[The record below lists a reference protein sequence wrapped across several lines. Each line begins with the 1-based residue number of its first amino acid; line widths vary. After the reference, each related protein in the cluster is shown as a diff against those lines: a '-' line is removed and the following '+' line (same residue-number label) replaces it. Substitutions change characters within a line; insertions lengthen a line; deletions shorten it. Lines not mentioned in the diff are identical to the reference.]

1 MNPFELKPK
10 KLDTLITPLSKIP
23 QKPYDKLAVSPY
35 TRVRLILA
43 QGTEFEANW
52 NSHQL
57 DRRIHNNDIRRRLA
71 FVRRNE
77 QIQHKMLASLKPSD
91 ENPLE
96 TTLAYEQLA
105 VDLTAILA
113 KRAKNYVV
121 KQQLDFALLE
131 DFDHLYRFSDL
142 LEMDEGKNF
151 EHYLG
156 DYTEVMPGRPT
167 VAEFRHPN
175 DDVRF
180 AINSCKNDL
189 ITNLDV
195 GIITAAEQQTMN
207 FYMNLGS
214 YYPDDLGRKMF
225 SEIAL
230 IEEQHVT
237 GYESLKDTELSL
249 LECNLMHEY
258 TECYLYYSL
267 YEDESDENIKGLY
280 ERIFEEE
287 VAHLH
292 EAADLLK
299 TYEGKCFSEV
309 IPDGNFPELI
319 KFGENISYVRNV
331 LKDCNLTAV
340 KEGYVPV
347 RDLEQNADYYKYQ
360 KQFVASGEKNPTHKV
375 IEKYIK
381 ENGEDLRFETAPH
394 PVSELRNRKCDNLT
408 VGRGNAGFEQKNC
421 GK

>member
-10 KLDTLITPLSKIP
+10 KLENLIVPLCKIP
-23 QKPYDKLAVSPY
+23 QKPYDKLDVSPY
-35 TRVRLILA
+35 TKVRLILA
-43 QGTEFEANW
+43 QGTEFEANQ
-52 NSHQL
+52 NSHQI
-57 DRRIHNNDIRRRLA
+57 DRHTYNNDVRRRLA
-71 FVRRNE
+71 YVRRQE
-77 QIQHKMLASLKPSD
+77 QIQHKMLASLKPKD
-91 ENPLE
+91 ENLLE
-96 TTLAYEQLA
+96 TTLSYEQLA
-105 VDLTAILA
+105 VDLTAILS

-142 LEMDEGKNF
+142 LEMEEGKNF
-151 EHYLG
+151 ETYLG

-167 VAEFRHPN
+167 VAEFRHPD

-189 ITNLDV
+189 LTNIDV
-195 GIITAAEQQTMN
+195 AIITAAEQQTMN
-207 FYMNLGS
+207 FYMNVGS
-214 YYPDDLGRKMF
+214 YYHNDLGRKMF
-225 SEIAL
+225 SEIAM

-237 GYESLKDTELSL
+237 GYESLKDPDLSL

-258 TECYLYYSL
+258 VECYLYYSL
-267 YEDESDENIKGLY
+267 YLDETDQKIKKLY
-280 ERIFEEE
+280 QDIFEQE

-299 TYEGKCFSEV
+299 TYEGKSWCEV

-319 KFGENISYVRNV
+319 KFGGNV
-331 LKDCNLTAV
+331 KYIREVLNDCNLTSV
-340 KEGYVPV
+340 NEGYVPV
-347 RDLEQNADYYKYQ
+347 SQLKDNSKYYKYQ
-360 KQFVASGEKNPTHKV
+360 KQFVGTGEKNPSHKV

-394 PVSELRNRKCDNLT
+394 PVFELRNRKADNIS
-408 VGRGNAGFEQKNC
+408 VGRGKAG
-421 GK
+421 GKTK

>member
-10 KLDTLITPLSKIP
+10 KLENFILPLSKIP
-23 QKPYDKLAVSPY
+23 QKTYDKLEVSPY
-35 TRVRLILA
+35 TKVRLILA
-43 QGTEFEANW
+43 QGTEFEANF
-52 NSHQL
+52 NSHQI
-57 DRRIHNNDIRRRLA
+57 DRHTYSNDVRRRLA
-71 FVRRNE
+71 FTRRQE
-77 QIQHKMLASLKPSD
+77 QIQHKMLASCKPKD
-91 ENPLE
+91 ENLLE

-142 LEMDEGKNF
+142 LEMEEGKNF
-151 EHYLG
+151 ELYLG

-167 VAEFRHPN
+167 VAEFRHPD

-180 AINSCKNDL
+180 AVNSSKNDI
-189 ITNLDV
+189 ITNIDV

-207 FYMNLGS
+207 FYMNVGS

-237 GYESLKDTELSL
+237 GYESLIDPDLSL

-267 YEDESDENIKGLY
+267 YNDESDQNLKRLY
-280 ERIFEEE
+280 EEIFEQE

-299 TYEGKCFSEV
+299 TYEGKCWCQV
-309 IPDGNFPELI
+309 IADGNFPELI
-319 KFGENISYVRNV
+319 KFGENIKYVREV
-331 LKDCNLTAV
+331 LNDCNITSV
-340 KEGYVPV
+340 NEGYVPV
-347 RDLEQNADYYKYQ
+347 SELKDDCKYYKYQ
-360 KQFVASGEKNPTHKV
+360 KRFVGTGEKNPSHRV
-375 IEKYIK
+375 IEKYISQ
-381 ENGEDLRFETAPH
+381 NGEDLRYETAPH
-394 PVSELRNRKCDNLT
+394 PVKELRDRKTDNLT
-408 VGRGNAGFEQKNC
+408 VGRGKVGCK
-421 GK
+421 K

>member
-10 KLDTLITPLSKIP
+10 KLDSLITPLSKIP
-23 QKPYDKLAVSPY
+23 QKPYDKLEVSPY
-35 TRVRLILA
+35 TKVRLILA

-52 NSHQL
+52 NAHQL
-57 DRRIHNNDIRRRLA
+57 DRRVHNNDIRRRVA
-71 FVRRNE
+71 FVRRSE
-77 QIQHKMLASLKPSD
+77 QIQHKMLASLKPQD
-91 ENPLE
+91 ENVLE

-142 LEMDEGKNF
+142 LEMEEGKNF
-151 EHYLG
+151 ELYLG

-167 VAEFRHPN
+167 VSEFRHPN

-207 FYMNLGS
+207 FYMNVGS
-214 YYPDDLGRKMF
+214 YYPNDLGRKAY
-225 SEIAL
+225 SEIAM

-237 GYESLKDTELSL
+237 GYESLKDTELTW

-267 YEDESDENIKGLY
+267 YEDETDDRIKALY
-280 ERIFEEE
+280 EKIFDEE
-287 VAHLH
+287 VVHLH

-299 TYEGKCFSEV
+299 TYEGKSFCEV

-319 KFGENISYVRNV
+319 KFGESVSYVREV
-331 LKDCNLTAV
+331 LKDCNLTSV
-340 KEGYVPV
+340 KEGYVDV
-347 RDLEQNADYYKYQ
+347 RYLGKDSDYYKYQ
-360 KQFVASGEKNPTHKV
+360 KRFVGSGDKNPTHRI

-381 ENGEDLRFETAPH
+381 ENGEDLRYETAPH
-394 PVSELRNRKCDNLT
+394 PIKELRDRTKDNIC
-408 VGRGNAGFEQKNC
+408 VGRGLAGDCKDE
-421 GK
+421 

>member
-10 KLDTLITPLSKIP
+10 KLENLIVPLCKIP
-23 QKPYDKLAVSPY
+23 QKPYDKLEVSPY
-35 TRVRLILA
+35 TKVRLILA
-43 QGTEFEANW
+43 QGTEFEANT
-52 NSHQL
+52 NSHQI
-57 DRRIHNNDIRRRLA
+57 DRRIYNNDIRRRLA
-71 FVRRNE
+71 FVRRQE
-77 QIQHKMLASLKPSD
+77 QIQHKMLASFKPKD
-91 ENPLE
+91 ENLLE
-96 TTLAYEQLA
+96 TTLSYEQLA

-113 KRAKNYVV
+113 KRAENYVV

-142 LEMDEGKNF
+142 LEMEEGKNF
-151 EHYLG
+151 ELYLG

-167 VAEFRHPN
+167 VAEFRHPD

-180 AINSCKNDL
+180 AVNSCKNDL
-189 ITNLDV
+189 ITSIDV

-214 YYPDDLGRKMF
+214 YYPNDTGRKMF
-225 SEIAL
+225 AEIAL

-237 GYESLKDTELSL
+237 GYESLKDPDISL

-267 YEDESDENIKGLY
+267 LNDESDQNIKGVY
-280 ERIFEEE
+280 EKIFEQE

-299 TYEGKCFSEV
+299 TYEGKSWCEV

-319 KFGENISYVRNV
+319 RFGGNIGYIRNV
-331 LKDCNLTAV
+331 LKDCDLTAV
-340 KEGYVPV
+340 NEGYVPV
-347 RDLEQNADYYKYQ
+347 GELKDNSKYYRYQ
-360 KQFVASGEKNPTHKV
+360 KQFVGTGEKNPTHKI
-375 IEKYIK
+375 IEKFIAR
-381 ENGEDLRFETAPH
+381 NGEDLRFETAPH
-394 PVSELRNRKCDNLT
+394 PIYELRNRKIDNLT
-408 VGRGNAGFEQKNC
+408 VGRGNIGYKKQ
-421 GK
+421 

>member
-1 MNPFELKPK
+1 MNPFELRPK
-10 KLDTLITPLSKIP
+10 KLDDLIVPLSKIP
-23 QKPYDKLAVSPY
+23 QKPYDKLEVSPY

-52 NSHQL
+52 NGHQL
-57 DRRIHNNDIRRRLA
+57 DRRVYNNDIRRRVA
-71 FVRRNE
+71 FIRRSE
-77 QIQHKMLASLKPSD
+77 QIQHKMLASLKPQD

-113 KRAKNYVV
+113 KRAKNHVV

-131 DFDHLYRFSDL
+131 DFDHLYRFSDI

-151 EHYLG
+151 ELYLG

-207 FYMNLGS
+207 FYMNVGS
-214 YYPDDLGRKMF
+214 YYPNELGRKAF

-237 GYESLKDTELSL
+237 GYESLKDPDLSW

-258 TECYLYYSL
+258 TECYVYYSL
-267 YEDESDENIKGLY
+267 YQDESDDAIKSLY
-280 ERIFEEE
+280 ERIFEQE

-292 EAADLLK
+292 EAAALLK
-299 TYEGKCFSEV
+299 TYEGKSFCEV

-319 KFGENISYVRNV
+319 KFGENISYVREV
-331 LKDCNLTAV
+331 LKEVNHTAV

-347 RDLEQNADYYKYQ
+347 RDLDGNSDYYKYQ
-360 KQFVASGEKNPTHKV
+360 KKFVGTGVNNPTHKI

-394 PVSELRNRKCDNLT
+394 PVKELRNRKVDDLT
-408 VGRGNAGFEQKNC
+408 VGRGKAAFSPKN
-421 GK
+421 K

>member
-10 KLDTLITPLSKIP
+10 KLDDLIVPLSKIP
-23 QKPYDKLAVSPY
+23 QKPYDKLEVSPY

-52 NSHQL
+52 NGHQL
-57 DRRIHNNDIRRRLA
+57 DRRVYNNDIRRRVA
-71 FVRRNE
+71 FIRRSE
-77 QIQHKMLASLKPSD
+77 QIQHKMLASLKPQD

-113 KRAKNYVV
+113 QRAKNYVV

-151 EHYLG
+151 ELYLG

-180 AINSCKNDL
+180 AVNSCKNDL

-207 FYMNLGS
+207 FYMNVGS
-214 YYPDDLGRKMF
+214 YYPNDLGRKAF

-237 GYESLKDTELSL
+237 GYESLKDPDLSW

-258 TECYLYYSL
+258 TECYVYYSL
-267 YEDESDENIKGLY
+267 YQDESDAAIKSLY
-280 ERIFEEE
+280 ERIFEQE
-287 VAHLH
+287 VTHLH
-292 EAADLLK
+292 EAASLLK
-299 TYEGKCFSEV
+299 TYEGKSFCEV

-319 KFGENISYVRNV
+319 KFGENISYVREV
-331 LKDCNLTAV
+331 LKEANHTAV
-340 KEGYVPV
+340 KEGYVSV
-347 RDLEQNADYYKYQ
+347 RDLDDNADYYKYQ
-360 KQFVASGEKNPTHKV
+360 KKFVGTGENNPTHKI

-381 ENGEDLRFETAPH
+381 KNGEDLRFETAPH
-394 PVSELRNRKCDNLT
+394 PVKELRNRKVDDLT
-408 VGRGNAGFEQKNC
+408 VGRGKVAFTPKN
-421 GK
+421 K

>member
-10 KLDTLITPLSKIP
+10 KLDSLITPLSKIP
-23 QKPYDKLAVSPY
+23 QKPYDKLEVSPY
-35 TRVRLILA
+35 TKVRLILA

-52 NSHQL
+52 NAHQL
-57 DRRIHNNDIRRRLA
+57 DRRVHNNDIRRRVA
-71 FVRRNE
+71 FVRRSE
-77 QIQHKMLASLKPSD
+77 QIQHKMLASLKPQD
-91 ENPLE
+91 ENVLE

-142 LEMDEGKNF
+142 LEMEEGKNF
-151 EHYLG
+151 ELYLG

-167 VAEFRHPN
+167 VSEFRHPN

-207 FYMNLGS
+207 FYMNVGS
-214 YYPDDLGRKMF
+214 YYPNDLGRKAY
-225 SEIAL
+225 SEIAM

-237 GYESLKDTELSL
+237 GYESLKDTELTW

-267 YEDESDENIKGLY
+267 YEDETDDRIKALY
-280 ERIFEEE
+280 EKIFDEE
-287 VAHLH
+287 VVHLH
-292 EAADLLK
+292 DAADLLK
-299 TYEGKCFSEV
+299 TYEGKSFCEV

-319 KFGENISYVRNV
+319 KFGENVSYVREV
-331 LKDCNLTAV
+331 LKDCNLTSV
-340 KEGYVPV
+340 KEGYVDV
-347 RDLEQNADYYKYQ
+347 RYLGKDSDYYKYQ
-360 KQFVASGEKNPTHKV
+360 KRFVGSGDKNPTHRI

-381 ENGEDLRFETAPH
+381 ENGEDLRYETAPH
-394 PVSELRNRKCDNLT
+394 PIKELRDRTKDNIC
-408 VGRGNAGFEQKNC
+408 VGRGLAGDCKDE
-421 GK
+421 

>member
-10 KLDTLITPLSKIP
+10 KLDSLITPLSKIP
-23 QKPYDKLAVSPY
+23 QKPYDKLEVSPY
-35 TRVRLILA
+35 TKVRLILA

-52 NSHQL
+52 NGHQL
-57 DRRIHNNDIRRRLA
+57 DRHVYNNDIRRRVA
-71 FVRRNE
+71 FTRRSE
-77 QIQHKMLASLKPSD
+77 QIQHKMLSSLKPED
-91 ENPLE
+91 ENLLE
-96 TTLAYEQLA
+96 TTLSYEQLA

-142 LEMDEGKNF
+142 LEMEEGKNF
-151 EHYLG
+151 ELYLG

-180 AINSCKNDL
+180 PVNSDKNDL

-207 FYMNLGS
+207 FYMNVGS
-214 YYPDDLGRKMF
+214 YYPNDLGRKMF
-225 SEIAL
+225 SEIAM

-237 GYESLKDTELSL
+237 GYESLKDPDLTW

-258 TECYLYYSL
+258 TECYVYYSL
-267 YEDESDENIKGLY
+267 YNDESHPSIKSLY

-287 VAHLH
+287 VIHLH
-292 EAADLLK
+292 EAKDLLK
-299 TYEGKCFSEV
+299 TYEGKSFDEV
-309 IPDGNFPELI
+309 IPNGNFPELI

-340 KEGYVPV
+340 KEGYINV
-347 RDLEQNADYYKYQ
+347 RDLSDNADYYKYQ
-360 KQFVASGEKNPTHKV
+360 KQFVGTGEKNPTHKV
-375 IEKYIK
+375 IEKYIS

-394 PVSELRNRKCDNLT
+394 PVQELRNRKEDNLT
-408 VGRGNAGFEQKNC
+408 VGRGKSGYKP
-421 GK
+421 KK

>member
-10 KLDTLITPLSKIP
+10 RLESLIVPLSKIP
-23 QKPYDKLAVSPY
+23 QKPYDKLETSPY
-35 TRVRLILA
+35 TKVRLILA
-43 QGTEFEANW
+43 EGTEFEANW
-52 NSHQL
+52 NTHQL
-57 DRRIHNNDIRRRLA
+57 DRHVYNNEIRRRVA
-71 FVRRNE
+71 FVRRSE
-77 QIQHKMLASLKPSD
+77 QIQHKMLSSLKPKD
-91 ENPLE
+91 ENILE

-121 KQQLDFALLE
+121 KQQLDLALLE

-142 LEMDEGKNF
+142 LEMEQGKNF
-151 EHYLG
+151 EKYLG

-175 DDVRF
+175 DDIRF

-189 ITNLDV
+189 ITNIDV
-195 GIITAAEQQTMN
+195 GIIVAAEQQTMN
-207 FYMNLGS
+207 FYMNVGNF
-214 YYPDDLGRKMF
+214 YPNDLGRRMF

-237 GYESLKDTELSL
+237 GYESLKDPDMTW

-258 TECYLYYSL
+258 TECYVYYSL
-267 YEDESDENIKGLY
+267 YNDESDQNIKALY
-280 ERIFEEE
+280 ERIFEQE
-287 VAHLH
+287 VCHLH

-299 TYEGKCFSEV
+299 TYEGKSWCEV
-309 IPDGNFPELI
+309 IPNGNFPELL
-319 KFGENISYVRNV
+319 KFGENKSYIRNV

-340 KEGYVPV
+340 KEGYVNV
-347 RDLEQNADYYKYQ
+347 RDLADNSDYYKYQ
-360 KQFVASGEKNPTHKV
+360 RLFVGSGEKNPSHKV

-381 ENGEDLRFETAPH
+381 ENGEDLRYEIAPH
-394 PVSELRNRKCDNLT
+394 PIQELRNRKEDNIT
-408 VGRGNAGFEQKNC
+408 VGRGKAGFKTSEK
-421 GK
+421 

>member
-10 KLDTLITPLSKIP
+10 KLENLIVPLCKIP
-23 QKPYDKLAVSPY
+23 QKPYDKLEVSPY
-35 TRVRLILA
+35 TKVRLILA
-43 QGTEFEANW
+43 QGTEFEANA
-52 NSHQL
+52 NSHQI
-57 DRRIHNNDIRRRLA
+57 DRRIYNNDIRRRLA
-71 FVRRNE
+71 FVRRQE
-77 QIQHKMLASLKPSD
+77 QIQHKMLASFKPKD
-91 ENPLE
+91 ENLLE
-96 TTLAYEQLA
+96 TTLSYEQLA

-113 KRAKNYVV
+113 KRAENYVV

-142 LEMDEGKNF
+142 LEMEEGKNF
-151 EHYLG
+151 ELYLG

-167 VAEFRHPN
+167 VAEFRHPD

-180 AINSCKNDL
+180 AVNSCKNDL
-189 ITNLDV
+189 ITSIDV

-214 YYPDDLGRKMF
+214 YYPNDTGRKMF
-225 SEIAL
+225 AEIAL

-237 GYESLKDTELSL
+237 GYESLKDPDISL

-267 YEDESDENIKGLY
+267 LNDESDQNIKGVY
-280 ERIFEEE
+280 EKIFEQE

-299 TYEGKCFSEV
+299 TYEGKSWCDV

-319 KFGENISYVRNV
+319 RFGGNIGYIRNV
-331 LKDCNLTAV
+331 LKDCDLTAV
-340 KEGYVPV
+340 NEGYVPV
-347 RDLEQNADYYKYQ
+347 GELKDNSKYYRYQ
-360 KQFVASGEKNPTHKV
+360 KQFVGTGEKNPTHKI
-375 IEKYIK
+375 IEKFIAR
-381 ENGEDLRFETAPH
+381 NGEDLRFETAPH
-394 PVSELRNRKCDNLT
+394 PIYELRNRKIDNLT
-408 VGRGNAGFEQKNC
+408 VGRGNIGYKKQ
-421 GK
+421 